1 VQQLTAALLGAEAMP
16 GCTMRIYSG
25 DPTSK
30 HVAEN
35 VRIGDPLTLVI
46 NIDRQEIYGIQVT
59 DCLVRDGLG
68 WGEQRLL
75 DKYG

>member
-1 VQQLTAALLGAEAMP
+1 MTAALIGAEAMP

-25 DPTSK
+25 EPSAK

-46 NIDRQEIYGIQVT
+46 NIDKQDKFGIQIS
-59 DCLVRDGLG
+59 DCLVRDGLS

-75 DKYG
+75 NKQG